1 MYIQP
6 QWVVDCVNAR
16 QILPTD
22 PYRPGQTLPPH
33 LSPFVDDR
41 EVARKG
47 GYVPE
52 EAREKLGLEA
62 EYVGGAEEEEDEDED
77 EDEDKDGSG
86 RVDDKNVATTEQD
99 VVEKQDKTPARPA
112 LEALLAD
119 PTGAGLL
126 EAAELEAEATGGED
140 ALLDLRAKH
149 AASLKSHKKKKRTS
163 TTQSPQLT
171 EEAEARD
178 MAKTLLSNKQ
188 RKLYTR
194 MGQATGK
201 KKEEKMR
208 LEAKKRALSKNK
220 KP

>member
-1 MYIQP
+1 M
-6 QWVVDCVNAR
+6 
-16 QILPTD
+16 
-22 PYRPGQTLPPH
+22 
-33 LSPFVDDR
+33 
-41 EVARKG
+41 
-47 GYVPE
+47 
-52 EAREKLGLEA
+52 EK
-62 EYVGGAEEEEDEDED
+62 D
-77 EDEDKDGSG
+77 
-86 RVDDKNVATTEQD
+86 
-99 VVEKQDKTPARPA
+99 DKTPARPA